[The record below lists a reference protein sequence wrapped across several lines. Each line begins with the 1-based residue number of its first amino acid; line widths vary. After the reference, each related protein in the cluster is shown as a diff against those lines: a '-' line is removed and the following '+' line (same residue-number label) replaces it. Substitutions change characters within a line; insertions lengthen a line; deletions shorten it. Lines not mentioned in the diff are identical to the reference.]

1 MDEDFLSYVDHEKK
15 REDMKWIMSE
25 KTKIFFTI
33 KFI

>member
-25 KTKIFFTI
+25 KIKIFFTV